1 MDEMEKTESVKER
14 QPVERQ
20 RRPWHTPQ
28 FFVAGLASTLTV
40 GQAGKADGATQPPS
54 LS

>member
-1 MDEMEKTESVKER
+1 MDEMRITQSSKER
-14 QPVERQ
+14 QPAERQ

-28 FFVAGLASTLTV
+28 FFVAGLASTMTQQGGAV
-40 GQAGKADGATQPPS
+40 DGAQVAPT